1 MSLLVTVLARAGSRG
16 LPGKA
21 MKILRGKPLIAH
33 TLDMAIKYGDVIL
46 STNDESVLDFVRDI
60 VKYDG
65 VCVQE
70 RSEELAKSTTP
81 KMESIKDAIEFAC
94 MQNGKLYDTI
104 LDLDITAPLRTADDV
119 DKCLDI
125 FANGDFNTVF
135 SVAKSR
141 KSPDFNM
148 VEMAADNPRY
158 IRISDV
164 IRRQDTLYTYDMN
177 ASIYV
182 YDVDWLLKDVTN
194 RPVSA
199 RSKIYVMEDW
209 QAFDIDTLVDFY
221 IVETMMKKFMVKV
234 KK

>member
-1 MSLLVTVLARAGSRG
+1 MSLLVTVLARADSRG

-21 MKILRGKPLIAH
+21 MMDLHGKPLIAH
-33 TLDMAIKYGDVIL
+33 TLDMAVKYGDVVL
-46 STNDESVLDFVRDI
+46 STNDEEVLDFVAEQSEYVD
-60 VKYDG
+60 VL
-65 VCVQE
+65 VVE
-70 RSEELAKSTTP
+70 RSDDMATNTTP
-81 KMESIKDAIEFAC
+81 KMESIKDALGFAC
-94 MQNGKLYDTI
+94 SNGTNYDTV
-104 LDLDITAPLRTADDV
+104 LDLDVTAPLRTEDDV

-125 FANGDFNTVF
+125 FMNGDYNTVF
-135 SVAKSR
+135 SVVKSR

-182 YDVDWLLKDVTN
+182 YDADWLLKDVTN

-209 QAFDIDTLVDFY
+209 QAFDIDTIVDFY
-221 IVETMMKKFMVKV
+221 IVETMMEKFMVRVEK
-234 KK
+234 